1 MICAVRIRGN
11 MGLDKRK
18 RDILSRLGLARPNY
32 VGFYDD
38 SMAPVIKEVESAVAW
53 GEVPEEFISRLDGK
67 RRYKSRNVFRLQP
80 PKGGYK
86 SVRLFYPKGDLGYRG
101 EKIVELVER
110 MLG

>member
-1 MICAVRIRGN
+1 MIAVVRIRGS
-11 MGLDKRK
+11 MGLDRRK
-18 RDILSRLGLARPNY
+18 REILNRLGLVRPNY

-38 SMAPVIKEVESAVAW
+38 SMKPVIKEVESVVTW
-53 GEVPEEFISRLDGK
+53 GEVSGDFPSKLEGK
-67 RRYKSRNVFRLQP
+67 RRYKNKNIYKLQP

-101 EKIVELVER
+101 KEIESLIER